1 MDVITYPCRDWN
13 QIVSLKGAPGYYITS
28 KCCKN
33 SQWLL
38 YLNFSQ
44 NKKVI
49 YWIAMAKIASEMYP
63 KMALVNVNLVQ
74 NPRFKLTIWLQVM
87 VLSTNVYTCFNVTP
101 EGWYR
106 YQSSGAVQLYLYA
119 YRLLIDYDIYVYI
132 YTKGI
137 WEAGIQTKSC
147 GKATINATR

>member
-1 MDVITYPCRDWN
+1 MQGLKSNCVTKRGSWLLHHKQVLQKFPVITL
-13 QIVSLKGAPGYYITS
+13 SE
-28 KCCKN
+28 
-33 SQWLL
+33 
-38 YLNFSQ
+38 FSQ

-63 KMALVNVNLVQ
+63 KRALVNVNLVQ
-74 NPRFKLTIWLQVM
+74 NPRFKLTIWLQLM

-119 YRLLIDYDIYVYI
+119 YHLLIDYDIYVYI